1 MTVVTQQSVA
11 ASLSAWHDKIEQSVR
26 NVERQVSAA
35 LCYSAIY
42 STVFYSLFM
51 GDIAIEW
58 DLSNYLYSLMG
69 LIVLLCVLY

>member
-42 STVFYSLFM
+42 SAVV
-51 GDIAIEW
+51 
-58 DLSNYLYSLMG
+58 YLYFTNYG
-69 LIVLLCVLY
+69 